1 MATVRDT
8 ILAFPALDECEE
20 YLEKVA
26 LPNRSLDGA
35 VEYTPS
41 KDMKS
46 VNLAAADMYAMIGNN
61 PDFTEN
67 KLSVTW
73 SSVDFLKTAARLYRQ
88 NGEPE
93 KAEELQPKK
102 RPIRLTG
109 RAKYTS

>member
-1 MATVRDT
+1 MATVRYT

-20 YLEKVA
+20 YLEKVV

-73 SSVDFLKTAARLYRQ
+73 SSVDFLKTYRQ

>member
-1 MATVRDT
+1 
-8 ILAFPALDECEE
+8 
-20 YLEKVA
+20 
-26 LPNRSLDGA
+26 
-35 VEYTPS
+35 
-41 KDMKS
+41 
-46 VNLAAADMYAMIGNN
+46 MYAMIGNN

>member
-20 YLEKVA
+20 YLEKVV

-61 PDFTEN
+61 PDFTGRMGSRR
-67 KLSVTW
+67 K
-73 SSVDFLKTAARLYRQ
+73 
-88 NGEPE
+88 
-93 KAEELQPKK
+93 PKNCSRRK
-102 RPIRLTG
+102 G
-109 RAKYTS
+109 RFV